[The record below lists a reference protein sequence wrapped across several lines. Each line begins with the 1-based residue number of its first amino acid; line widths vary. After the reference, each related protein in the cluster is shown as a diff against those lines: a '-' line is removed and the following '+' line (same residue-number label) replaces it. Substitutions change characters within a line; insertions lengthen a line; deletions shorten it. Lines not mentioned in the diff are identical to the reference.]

1 MVTYYGSS
9 YHLSLKGTESLFPL
23 LSFLPRSS
31 HSSLSLS
38 SPVLFEPFSLA
49 PSGVVNVLVGP
60 RFAGQAVKQKP
71 KNSRIFFQ
79 KPYFF
84 LFAEVLFR
92 VWSFFACESIKPFF
106 AIYQASFMV
115 CPSVGATSH
124 NYTFEIHKG
133 HFIKT
138 TTSLIEGQKTA
149 PEKCSKNPHNSQKIG
164 FN

>member
-71 KNSRIFFQ
+71 KNSRFFFQ

-92 VWSFFACESIKPFF
+92 VVSFFFACESIKPFLPSTRHPLWF
-106 AIYQASFMV
+106 VQALV
-115 CPSVGATSH
+115 PH
-124 NYTFEIHKG
+124 QI
-133 HFIKT
+133 T
-138 TTSLIEGQKTA
+138 TL
-149 PEKCSKNPHNSQKIG
+149 SKSTRVISSKQLLL
-164 FN
+164 

>member
-71 KNSRIFFQ
+71 KNLRICFS
-79 KPYFF
+79 KTIF
-84 LFAEVLFR
+84 L
-92 VWSFFACESIKPFF
+92 
-106 AIYQASFMV
+106 
-115 CPSVGATSH
+115 
-124 NYTFEIHKG
+124 
-133 HFIKT
+133 
-138 TTSLIEGQKTA
+138 SL
-149 PEKCSKNPHNSQKIG
+149 C
-164 FN
+164 